1 MGLPDGRK
9 SFKIGLISRFDTI
22 PAVTDRDTQPRRRS
36 IYRAYYISWVTRS
49 SANADK
55 PARRV

>member
-1 MGLPDGRK
+1 MNI
-9 SFKIGLISRFDTI
+9 IGVYIVLYATLNIVFQSLVLIK
-22 PAVTDRDTQPRRRS
+22 
-36 IYRAYYISWVTRS
+36 TRS